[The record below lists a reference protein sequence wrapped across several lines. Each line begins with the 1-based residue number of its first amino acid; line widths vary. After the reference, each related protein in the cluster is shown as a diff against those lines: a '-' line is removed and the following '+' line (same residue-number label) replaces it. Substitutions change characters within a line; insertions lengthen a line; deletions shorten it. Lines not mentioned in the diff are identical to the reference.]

1 MATSLSA
8 DQYESFYREFD
19 SPLMRRIRREAYG
32 EDIGQHSWVGA
43 DELRQDAAR
52 LGLGPTHR
60 LLDLGSGPGGPLTFL
75 ISSFGC
81 TGVGLE
87 LSPSAIEVAYSRAAT
102 LGVQERFTAQVADLN
117 DVLPAGLG
125 EFDSAL
131 AIDVVLHLRDR
142 QALFRQVADLLRP
155 AGRFLLTDAG
165 VVTGAVS
172 NEELRLRS
180 LHGYTQFV
188 PAGWNEQLLEATGFR
203 LLEIEDRT
211 ASVVRNASGR
221 LAAMR
226 NHSEELEK
234 LSGVASLQAQSAYL
248 ATVAELAARRA
259 VSRIMY
265 LAEKQPAAAAP

>member
-1 MATSLSA
+1 
-8 DQYESFYREFD
+8 
-19 SPLMRRIRREAYG
+19 MRQIRREAYD

-43 DELRQDAAR
+43 EELRQDAAR

-60 LLDLGSGPGGPLTFL
+60 LLDLGSGAGGPLTFL
-75 ISSFGC
+75 IASFGC

-87 LSPSAIEVAYSRAAT
+87 LSPAAIEVGFSRAAE
-102 LGVQERFTAQVADLN
+102 LGVQGRFAAQVADLN
-117 DVLPAGLG
+117 DALPAGLG

-142 QALFRQVADLLRP
+142 QALFRQVAALLRS

-165 VVTGAVS
+165 VITGAVS

-188 PAGWNEQLLEATGFR
+188 PVGWNEQLLEAAGFR

-211 ASVVRNASGR
+211 ASVVRNANGR

-226 NHSEELEK
+226 NHCEELGK

-265 LAEKQPAAAAP
+265 LVEKRVAAVAPKDGLAAARGNTLRPRDTT